1 MPQIVVDLSVWRH
14 EAEAAATLVMGHLSL
29 TVDSDRKASAVFTE
43 HLSFVVL

>member
-14 EAEAAATLVMGHLSL
+14 EAEATLVMGHPSL